1 MLTSFK
7 YMGWVISAVD
17 DDYPEVVRN
26 LAKARAVLRR
36 LTQIIS
42 RGGAAPR
49 VSGFSFKDMVQLVII
64 FGVTSRIGRL
74 LGGGSRTRWCDS

>member
-7 YMGWVISAVD
+7 YMGWVISAAD
-17 DDYPEVVRN
+17 NDYPEVVRN

-42 RGGAAPR
+42 REGSAPR
-49 VSGFSFKDMVQLVII
+49 VSGFSFKDMVQLVLI

-74 LGGGSRTRWCDS
+74 LGGVSRTRW